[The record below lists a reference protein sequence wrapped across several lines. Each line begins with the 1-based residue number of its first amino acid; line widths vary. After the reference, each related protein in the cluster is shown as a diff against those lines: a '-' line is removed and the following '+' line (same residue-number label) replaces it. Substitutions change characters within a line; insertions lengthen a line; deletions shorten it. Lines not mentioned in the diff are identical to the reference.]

1 MRSRKVIGSAAFPS
15 DELKMIFDA
24 FDDAWTEVVSEVG
37 SDAGAIDAARFS
49 LATIVLSLANARPI
63 DRMAL
68 KSTAVDAFRLKH
80 RLT

>member
-1 MRSRKVIGSAAFPS
+1 
-15 DELKMIFDA
+15 
-24 FDDAWTEVVSEVG
+24 VVSEVG
-37 SDAGAIDAARFS
+37 NDLGAIDTARFS

-68 KSTAVDAFRLKH
+68 KSAAVDAFRFKH

>member
-1 MRSRKVIGSAAFPS
+1 LEARRFPS

-24 FDDAWTEVVSEVG
+24 FDDAWTEVALEVG
-37 SDAGAIDAARFS
+37 AEVGTADTARFS
-49 LATIVLSLANARPI
+49 LATIVLSLENARPI

-68 KSTAVDAFRLKH
+68 KSAAVDAFRFKH